1 MQGKDRMSESP
12 HPTPYADV
20 NAVLHSFLGEIRAI
34 LGDHFRGMYVDGSLA
49 LGDFDRETSDIDF
62 IVTTDTALSDDRF
75 LALRAL
81 HASFNASA
89 SPWATEVEA
98 VYLPEDSFRRPD
110 PENVPRLRIERGGDE
125 VLVKGHSDRTWIT
138 HWFILRECRVVLAG
152 PDPRTIIDPIA
163 PEDLRLAMVTLG
175 EAWGAALREDPTN
188 LAQRG
193 PLTYTVLTLCRML
206 YTLAIGAV
214 VSKPTAARWAQQL
227 QEGRWSV
234 LIGRALAWRKDPA
247 PQDPVTDAE
256 RHATRTLL
264 TYILDQCAAVAGALT
279 PPDL

>member
-1 MQGKDRMSESP
+1 
-12 HPTPYADV
+12 
-20 NAVLHSFLGEIRAI
+20 LGAIRLI

-81 HASFNASA
+81 HARFNASA

-110 PENVPRLRIERGGDE
+110 PENVPRLRIERGDAE
-125 VLVKGHSDRTWIT
+125 VLVQGHSDSTWVT
-138 HWFILRECRVVLAG
+138 HWFVLRECRVVLAG

-163 PEDLRLAMVTLG
+163 PQELRLAMVSLG
-175 EAWGAALREDPTN
+175 DAWGADLRQDQSN
-188 LAQRG
+188 LAHRA

-206 YTLAIGAV
+206 YTLAFGAV

-256 RHATRTLL
+256 RHATSALLAYTLE
-264 TYILDQCAAVAGALT
+264 QCAAVARALT